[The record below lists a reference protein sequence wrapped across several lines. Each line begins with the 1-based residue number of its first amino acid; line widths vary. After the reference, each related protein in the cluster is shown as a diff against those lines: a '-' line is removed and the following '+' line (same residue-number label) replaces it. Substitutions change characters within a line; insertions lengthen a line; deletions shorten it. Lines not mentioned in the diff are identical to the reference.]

1 MWAGSPFIFGDTL
14 QNPGHKDVIGV
25 FLSNLTIRPDQTR
38 LVLCQ
43 LMVINMHITNIS
55 EAKANLSR
63 LLREVQHGK
72 PVIIG
77 KAGKPI
83 AVLSAY
89 QANTSPRKLGGSWEG
104 KVEIADDFDETMESV
119 TRTFYE
125 SVLIPQ
131 SDET

>member
-1 MWAGSPFIFGDTL
+1 
-14 QNPGHKDVIGV
+14 
-25 FLSNLTIRPDQTR
+25 
-38 LVLCQ
+38 
-43 LMVINMHITNIS
+43 MHITNIS

-63 LLREVQHGK
+63 LLREVQGGK

-89 QANTSPRKLGGSWEG
+89 QADTSPRKLGGSWEG
-104 KVEIADDFDETMESV
+104 KVEIADDLATTADSV
-119 TRTFYE
+119 ARTFYE

-131 SDET
+131 SEEK